1 MSNEILTT
9 LESIS
14 KADVTA
20 TGNIRIGI
28 AEAGIRHD
36 MSRPPDLAAQF
47 QMAKDCAAFDY
58 LDKTPPRAQLAE
70 YARLSERFDLP
81 ILAGGWWYTLGRDE
95 GLLADNLRVGA
106 ELGSLVQNEPRQAR
120 AEPLTRGH

>member
-1 MSNEILTT
+1 MSKEILTT

-20 TGNIRIGI
+20 TGNSRIGI

-36 MSRPPDLAAQF
+36 MSRPPDLATQF
-47 QMAKDCAAFDY
+47 QMAKDCGAFDY

-81 ILAGGWWYTLGRDE
+81 VLAEGGGTR
-95 GLLADNLRVGA
+95 
-106 ELGSLVQNEPRQAR
+106 LVAMKACSPTICASEPNSVAWCTMFRS
-120 AEPLTRGH
+120 